1 MRSAKVPVQATL
13 SAGLNAARKVQY
25 MWLPPIPHFPF
36 MCLNSSHVTRHKQ
49 LCTCFFCCQ
58 ICICVAFLVPRL
70 AALDLLLPS
79 LTCAGLVPFIVPT
92 ALYFVNNNLAVHM
105 QLEMDP
111 ATYQVH
117 NASAHHVDVSE
128 ILLLVFLVKLC
139 S

>member
-79 LTCAGLVPFIVPT
+79 LTCAGLLPFIVPA

-117 NASAHHVDVSE
+117 K
-128 ILLLVFLVKLC
+128 LLRIM
-139 S
+139 SII